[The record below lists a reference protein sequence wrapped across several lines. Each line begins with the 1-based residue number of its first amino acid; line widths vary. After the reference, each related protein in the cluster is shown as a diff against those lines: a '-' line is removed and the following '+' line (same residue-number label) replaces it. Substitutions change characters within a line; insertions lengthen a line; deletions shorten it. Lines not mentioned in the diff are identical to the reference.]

1 MFSLSSGGL
10 WALIAV
16 DLALDYAVPVM
27 ALAES
32 YCSCESNRL
41 VDWVE
46 SLWNRNACD
55 AGSFGS

>member
-16 DLALDYAVPVM
+16 DLALDY
-27 ALAES
+27 L
-32 YCSCESNRL
+32 CSAGDDWWRVTAHVNVI

-46 SLWNRNACD
+46 SLWNHKVCD
-55 AGSFGS
+55 AT